1 MQKQHMTRYCKCHNH
16 VNNTKNTDKT
26 VHRFGV
32 TYNPNHTKTGDNKT
46 TKTQRPRQ
54 HNPHI
59 KNIVSTTRQ
68 NATPKYNKNPFT
80 KTSTNTYTRNA
91 KT

>member
-1 MQKQHMTRYCKCHNH
+1 MTRYRKCHNH
-16 VNNTKNTDKT
+16 ANNTKNTDKT

-46 TKTQRPRQ
+46 TKAQRPRQ

-59 KNIVSTTRQ
+59 K
-68 NATPKYNKNPFT
+68 KYCVNDAAKCNT
-80 KTSTNTYTRNA
+80 KI
-91 KT
+91 